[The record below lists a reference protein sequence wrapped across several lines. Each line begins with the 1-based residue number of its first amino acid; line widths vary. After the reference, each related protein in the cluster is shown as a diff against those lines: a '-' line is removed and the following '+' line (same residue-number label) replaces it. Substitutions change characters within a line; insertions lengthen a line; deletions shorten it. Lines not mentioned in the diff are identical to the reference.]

1 MANQN
6 NRKNTR
12 DRSWNTNRE
21 YQYNQN
27 ERIIEKRFLEEQKR
41 SYLKYLADNAIDMI
55 QNDLE
60 EYEQDVK
67 AIDLEKMETMQR
79 IRQVACNGTPEEFQ
93 ELLDTLT
100 D

>member
-6 NRKNTR
+6 NRKNTG

-41 SYLKYLADNAIDMI
+41 SYLKYLADNAIYMI
-55 QNDLE
+55 QNNLE

-79 IRQVACNGTPEEFQ
+79 IRQAACNGTPEEFQ
-93 ELLDTLT
+93 ALLDTLT

>member
-55 QNDLE
+55 QNNLE

>member
-6 NRKNTR
+6 NRKNTS

-27 ERIIEKRFLEEQKR
+27 ERIIEKHFLEEQKR
-41 SYLKYLADNAIDMI
+41 NYLKYLADNAIDMI

-79 IRQVACNGTPEEFQ
+79 IRQAACNGTPEEFQ
-93 ELLDTLT
+93 ALLDTLT

>member
-41 SYLKYLADNAIDMI
+41 NYLKWLADNEIVLI

-67 AIDLEKMETMQR
+67 AIDLERLEIMQK
-79 IRQVACNGTPEEFQ
+79 IRQAACNGTPEEFQ
-93 ELLDTLT
+93 ALLDTLT

>member
-55 QNDLE
+55 QNNLE

-79 IRQVACNGTPEEFQ
+79 IRQAACNGTPEEFQ

>member
-55 QNDLE
+55 QNNLE

-67 AIDLEKMETMQR
+67 AIDLERLEIMQK
-79 IRQVACNGTPEEFQ
+79 IRQAACNGTPEEFQ
-93 ELLDTLT
+93 ALLDTLT

>member
-41 SYLKYLADNAIDMI
+41 SYLKYQADNAIDMI
-55 QNDLE
+55 QNNLE

-67 AIDLEKMETMQR
+67 AIDLERLEIMQK
-79 IRQVACNGTPEEFQ
+79 IRQAACNGTPEEFQ
-93 ELLDTLT
+93 ALLDTLT